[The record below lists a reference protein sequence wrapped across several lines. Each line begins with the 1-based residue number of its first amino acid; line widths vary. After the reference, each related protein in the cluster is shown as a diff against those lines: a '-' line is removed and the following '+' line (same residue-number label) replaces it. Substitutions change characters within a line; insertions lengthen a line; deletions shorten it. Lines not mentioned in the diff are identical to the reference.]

1 LANGILYEM
10 ILSYKDSQLKP
21 TMRCLD
27 REFKPKKKRKKERR
41 GKMYTESPAPSPP
54 SSKQRRAAHSTGN
67 RREAALNAS
76 ADHAW

>member
-1 LANGILYEM
+1 
-10 ILSYKDSQLKP
+10 
-21 TMRCLD
+21 
-27 REFKPKKKRKKERR
+27 
-41 GKMYTESPAPSPP
+41 MYTESPAPSPP